1 MSSTMDNK
9 LKLCIAICDKLPP
22 EEATAFSNASA
33 VSITPEQDQQLLH
46 HTAILRLQRL
56 LKTIPKTTHSY
67 YLETI
72 EAIQDTIAYHQKA
85 DTSLVAQLTA
95 ESNAR
100 GAIPNALQKD
110 HGRPCWSALHSSWTS
125 VQHPHISH
133 KYAAI
138 CHQFSAIINNFTN
151 GIEEQLNEY
160 RQSATDVLQFLNIQQ
175 PIHAPMCH
183 ILEQL
188 QKLNT

>member
-22 EEATAFSNASA
+22 EEATAFSNATA

-46 HTAILRLQRL
+46 HAAILRMERL
-56 LKTIPKTTHSY
+56 LKTIPKTTHPY
-67 YLETI
+67 YSETI
-72 EAIQDTIAYHQKA
+72 EAIQDTIVYHQKA

-100 GAIPNALQKD
+100 GCIPNTLQKG
-110 HGRPCWSALHSSWTS
+110 HGRPCWAALHSAWSS
-125 VQHPHISH
+125 IKHPHISH
-133 KYAAI
+133 KYAAM
-138 CHQFSAIINNFTN
+138 CHEFSAILTKFTT
-151 GIEEQLNEY
+151 GHTEWLNEY
-160 RQSATDVLQFLNIQQ
+160 RQAATDVTTF
-175 PIHAPMCH
+175 
-183 ILEQL
+183 L